1 MSNGGTTDASR
12 GRTRAERVTEG
23 LTVVMASA
31 LAFALLA
38 GPALVF
44 GAATWHLVTDTGTTA
59 FSRAVVPVIFLALTT
74 APFALAR
81 LVFRS
86 GRRRGRERLAAAT
99 PAALTLLAGSVV
111 PLAALW
117 LIFAYAD

>member
-1 MSNGGTTDASR
+1 MSNGGITDASR

-44 GAATWHLVTDTGTTA
+44 GTATWHLVTDTGTTA
-59 FSRAVVPVIFLALTT
+59 FSRAAVPVIFLALTT

-86 GRRRGRERLAAAT
+86 GRRRGRDRLTAAT